1 MPKKGRVVGGRIT
14 NFTGTLRRR
23 SEGSPAL
30 GFVPLFRFPLPMPA
44 NTKRPHQLPIGSFAC
59 GLIGRARVL
68 GGFSG
73 TCVKAH
79 SSEQLPGWLLSPVP
93 RFFFREAA
101 GGGKTTPSL
110 PRTRERASTPKSFPV
125 RLFHYESTCAR
136 NVTQ

>member
-44 NTKRPHQLPIGSFAC
+44 NTKRPHQLPIGAFAR

-73 TCVKAH
+73 TCVNGEGA
-79 SSEQLPGWLLSPVP
+79 L
-93 RFFFREAA
+93 
-101 GGGKTTPSL
+101 
-110 PRTRERASTPKSFPV
+110 
-125 RLFHYESTCAR
+125 
-136 NVTQ
+136 